1 MVGDVWLDLMA
12 GAKQLYEVG
21 YLLAKIA
28 QYLCLAFLDYLGK
41 IFYPNNPLGK
51 PLHWYLTAKNLSSIL
66 GEEIARVEVNPQH
79 GHRLNDAEISA
90 GLGSGT
96 SFCWLQV
103 TLAKDNSILNLFLK
117 TSADDFFKSLFLT
130 IFGVYSNELN
140 FYEKIA
146 PLNCLPNDLY
156 PQVYYS
162 KMKRT
167 QFLLILDDILA
178 KNVSF
183 PTILDNCSTDRAQL
197 VVSSLARIHARNWG
211 HPPDAIWNDQNRPLF
226 LSVIALETLQKIQKR
241 YEKKPLISV
250 EMECAYRRYIDNYD
264 QIRKRWS
271 AEVLT
276 LVHGDTHIGNM
287 HFYPSTSDG
296 SQELRMG
303 FHDWQCVAQEHGM
316 RDVGYFLLS
325 SLDSDALE
333 ANDCELERKLLETYL
348 TELNLQLTL
357 TNPSCTLLTYSDLW
371 RLYQELS
378 WWTLTAFLISAGA
391 ADLMPDPMIRA
402 SLQRITRGM
411 ERIGAI
417 DSLEKILGGH

>member
-1 MVGDVWLDLMA
+1 MG
-12 GAKQLYEVG
+12 GAKQLYEVC
-21 YLLAKIA
+21 YLLVKIT
-28 QYLCLAFLDYLGK
+28 QYLCLAFIDYLEK
-41 IFYPNNPLGK
+41 FFYPKNPLGK

-66 GEEIARVEVNPQH
+66 GQEVQTVEVNPKH
-79 GHRLNDAEISA
+79 GHRLNDAEILA

-96 SFCWLQV
+96 SFCWLQI
-103 TLAKDNSILNLFLK
+103 TLKNNSILNLFLK
-117 TSADDFFKSLFLT
+117 TSTNDFFKSLFLT

-140 FYEKIA
+140 FYQQIIS
-146 PLNCLPNDLY
+146 LNCLPKDLY

-162 KMKRT
+162 KMIRT

-183 PTILDNCSTDRAQL
+183 PTILENCSKERAEL
-197 VVSSLARIHARNWG
+197 VIRSLARVHAMNWG
-211 HPPDAIWNDQNRPLF
+211 HPPESIWNDRNRPLF
-226 LSVIALETLQKIQKR
+226 CSVIALETLQKIQKR
-241 YEKKPLISV
+241 YQPNPLLSV
-250 EMECAYRRYIDNYD
+250 KMECAYRKYIENYET
-264 QIRKRWS
+264 IRRRWS
-271 AEVLT
+271 REVLT

-287 HFYPSTSDG
+287 HFYPSSSSASPSGD
-296 SQELRMG
+296 QELQMG

-333 ANDCELERKLLETYL
+333 ANDCELEKKLLENYL
-348 TELNLQLTL
+348 TELNSQLTQ
-357 TNPSCTLLTYSDLW
+357 TNSSCALLTYPEVW

-391 ADLMPDPMIRA
+391 GDLMPDPMIRT

-411 ERIGAI
+411 VRIGAI
-417 DSLEKILGGH
+417 ESLDTQITG